1 MKEQK
6 LFRDPD
12 GNVKEMLSIHQ
23 GYTFSENPFDFFIIL
38 ARYKFASKILQDK
51 NNILDIGCGHGFGSA
66 FLASAF
72 KSKLT
77 AVDVDEEL
85 VNYCTQAHSKS
96 NIDFKTFNLLD
107 YDMKYTEKYDGIC
120 SMDVIEHFEYDKI
133 DFVIEQ
139 YSNLLIKG
147 GVAVIGTPN
156 KNSNQYAS
164 KRRKE
169 SHPFE
174 FEYKDFKEKLSK
186 SFSNV
191 FIFSMTDEVVST
203 SFPELAWYHMAVC
216 VK

>member
-1 MKEQK
+1 MTKQK
-6 LFRDPD
+6 LFRDSN

-51 NNILDIGCGHGFGSA
+51 NNVLDIGCGHGFGSA
-66 FLASAF
+66 FLSSVI
-72 KSKLT
+72 KTKLT
-77 AVDVDEEL
+77 AVDIDEDL
-85 VNYCTQAHSKS
+85 VKYSALSHSKS

-107 YDMKYTEKYDGIC
+107 YDLKYKEKFDGIC
-120 SMDVIEHFEYDKI
+120 SMDVIEHFEYEKI
-133 DFVIEQ
+133 DFVIDQ
-139 YSNLLIKG
+139 YANLLVQG

-174 FEYKDFKEKLSK
+174 FEYKDYKEKLSK

-216 VK
+216 IK